1 MRTKTIFVCLS
12 LGMAGMLASCSSDTT
27 EPSTGGKKGT
37 LTLDLTSGVNFKGE
51 TRAVNE
57 SSYLNYDNYTVNVAD
72 QGGNSKFSGTYAELQ
87 DLMPWE
93 LDLGSY
99 TITAS
104 YGAEHAA
111 SRDEFLVTG
120 QSTFSIEAGKDI
132 TASVTCNPTCG
143 KLSVQFDAT
152 MADYYS
158 EYYVNFSGTA
168 AMGSGNAA
176 WASGDTAPYY
186 VTLNP
191 GGETLTYTIHLTAKE
206 DYATQLADGTKT
218 TDGEVTGTF
227 TLERNKAYK
236 LKISPNYT
244 PSTEGGLSIQITID
258 ETTNDKQIDIE
269 VPISWI

>member
-1 MRTKTIFVCLS
+1 MRTKTFFVCLS

-37 LTLDLTSGVNFKGE
+37 LTLDLTSGVNFEAG

-57 SSYLNYDNYTVNVAD
+57 SSYQNYDNYTVNVTA
-72 QGGNSKFSGTYAELQ
+72 QGGSSKFSGTFAELR
-87 DLMPWE
+87 DRMPME

-111 SRDEFLVTG
+111 SRDEFLVEG
-120 QSTFSIEAGKDI
+120 ESTFSIEAGKDI
-132 TASVTCNPTCG
+132 TANVTCEPTCG

-152 MADYYS
+152 MATYYS
-158 EYYVNFSGTA
+158 EYFVNFSGSA
-168 AMGSGNAA
+168 AMGTGSAA
-176 WASGDTAPYY
+176 WGSEDTAPYY
-186 VTLNP
+186 VALNP
-191 GGETLTYTIHLTAKE
+191 GGETLTYTIHLKAKD
-206 DYATQLADGTKT
+206 DYATQLADGSKAVE
-218 TDGEVTGTF
+218 GEVTGTF

-236 LKISPNYT
+236 LSISPNYT

>member
-12 LGMAGMLASCSSDTT
+12 LGMAGMLASCSSDTA
-27 EPSTGGKKGT
+27 ELSTCGKKGT
-37 LTLDLTSGVNFKGE
+37 LTLDLNSGVKFEAG
-51 TRAVNE
+51 TRAVDE
-57 SSYLNYDNYTVNVAD
+57 SSYQNYDNYTVNVAD
-72 QGGNSKFSGTYAELQ
+72 SRGNSKFSGTYAQLR
-87 DLMPWE
+87 DRMPME

-111 SRDEFLVTG
+111 SREEFMVTG

-132 TASVTCNPTCG
+132 TANVTCVPTCG
-143 KLSVQFDAT
+143 KLSVQFDAS
-152 MADYYS
+152 MATYYS
-158 EYYVNFSGTA
+158 QYYVNFSGSA
-168 AMGSGNAA
+168 AMGTGNAA
-176 WASGDTAPYY
+176 WNSEDTAPYY
-186 VTLNP
+186 VTLDP
-191 GGETLTYTIHLTAKE
+191 SGETLTYTIHLTAKE
-206 DYATQLADGTKT
+206 DYATQLADGTKK